1 MSAGRKASRTRVWPV
16 LRLGI
21 EFPDYP
27 PTGTGPKLRRQEEVI
42 PGTVTRAHTRT
53 ARERSLVLSRRGL
66 LLRRLRQLFRPARD
80 RHWTSSSSSSSSAAS
95 SVPAP
100 PPARVASRCP

>member
-27 PTGTGPKLRRQEEVI
+27 PTGTGPKLRRREEVI
-42 PGTVTRAHTRT
+42 PGTVTRAHART
-53 ARERSLVLSRRGL
+53 ARGRSLVLSRRGL
-66 LLRRLRQLFRPARD
+66 LLRRLRQHFRPAQDLVLLVRGFL
-80 RHWTSSSSSSSSAAS
+80 RPLTAAGQG
-95 SVPAP
+95 
-100 PPARVASRCP
+100 RLTLL